1 MSSIN
6 YLAFVIFTPSVSIG
20 LLSFFFYCPL
30 FMLLLLSVL
39 SLLHQ
44 KECTVVAVSA
54 DVSSNY
60 LILTA
65 RQLIQ
70 TLPRLEKRKMKH
82 GKNEGREEGNG
93 REERVGE
100 GKEKEGGGKGERKF
114 FPRIGP

>member
-1 MSSIN
+1 M
-6 YLAFVIFTPSVSIG
+6 
-20 LLSFFFYCPL
+20 
-30 FMLLLLSVL
+30 
-39 SLLHQ
+39 
-44 KECTVVAVSA
+44 VAVSA

-70 TLPRLEKRKMKH
+70 TVPRLEKRKMKH

-100 GKEKEGGGKGERKF
+100 GKEKEGGGKGREKILSSYW
-114 FPRIGP
+114 PLSA

>member
-1 MSSIN
+1 M
-6 YLAFVIFTPSVSIG
+6 
-20 LLSFFFYCPL
+20 
-30 FMLLLLSVL
+30 
-39 SLLHQ
+39 
-44 KECTVVAVSA
+44 VAVSA

-70 TLPRLEKRKMKH
+70 TLPQLEKRKMKH